1 MPQPRGGAGHG
12 FPQHPRDGLG
22 AAGAERRAGEPRGRE
37 GRGGV
42 RNAWAAFRG
51 SAGPG
56 PEEAPRSLPWLRRAS
71 PRSCGARGAA
81 ACRLSDTAGPRDAAI
96 PSAEPA
102 MLAFK
107 SRRSAFVCSRATG
120 LPRLAPGEPD
130 GACADGRPAPPARS
144 FAWRVFSVR

>member
-1 MPQPRGGAGHG
+1 MDFHNILVMASEQQGLNAVPVSPGVARGEEAFETLGRRSGARPG
-12 FPQHPRDGLG
+12 
-22 AAGAERRAGEPRGRE
+22 RGR
-37 GRGGV
+37 
-42 RNAWAAFRG
+42 
-51 SAGPG
+51 AGPG
-56 PEEAPRSLPWLRRAS
+56 GSAALPPVAS
-71 PRSCGARGAA
+71 PGLASVLSGARGAA